1 MASIER
7 HDLTFIQVG
16 RRADLPPGST
26 AADIADD
33 YAAVIDAQWGRAVPV
48 FGISSGGH
56 ISQWL
61 AIRHPELVERLVLGF
76 TAHRVPA
83 DVLVIQQRAVDKFL
97 AGKWRA
103 GWSEFGVWFMPTHPR
118 IGRVVTWLAGPM
130 IGGRYDDLRVLTI
143 DNDADQH
150 HDATGQLDRITC
162 PTLVCSGGK
171 DTAYPPALV
180 RELVAGIPDVRHI
193 EYPTSSHMGPG
204 TIFGEDACAFLASKD
219 L

>member
-1 MASIER
+1 MSVV
-7 HDLTFIQVG
+7 QVG

-33 YAAVIDAQWGRAVPV
+33 YAAVIQASWGRSLPV
-48 FGISSGGH
+48 LGISSGGH
-56 ISQWL
+56 FAQWL
-61 AIRHPELVERLVLGF
+61 AIRHPTLVERLILGF

-83 DVLVIQQRAVDKFL
+83 DVLVVQQRAVDAFL

-103 GWSEFGVWFMPTHPR
+103 GWSEFGPWFLPTHPR
-118 IGRVVTWLAGPM
+118 IGRVVTWLAGPS

-150 HDATGQLDRITC
+150 HDATAELHRIAC
-162 PTLVCSGGK
+162 PTLVCSGGR
-171 DTAYPPALV
+171 DTAYPPDLV
-180 RELVAGIPDVRHI
+180 RQLVAGIPHARHI

-204 TIFGEDACAFLASKD
+204 QVFADDACAFMARHD
-219 L
+219 QFEP